1 MIKYKLFSVAI
12 FLCIPL
18 SNGLIGMDNFFDS
31 GDLQGNSYGC
41 KKLLYEEKR
50 PSKITVDSA
59 DKDSIKKEHDDDSL
73 TTSESLTTGFSPLL
87 SMQMDCPKLE
97 LLVLDNALGADAS
110 EGIEAAA
117 KDQVSKDEGDDLG
130 EASIQELDLA
140 AAWPIALE
148 IFLETFKVRAFS
160 LHKAHISPACSA
172 CSAYCFAMQE
182 QSSFAGVGIDVAS
195 LLCQLNIKFFVLLS
209 TSNDLAFNEKYQ
221 EESLFK
227 GLSNEL
233 LLLDLFRETINEIID
248 LFAWKSVMQ
257 ASDDDPVVPSV
268 RIKQHFYNRVIYDL
282 AVGLFNDGQDFDTIH
297 EDRAVFMVC
306 ARAFYAVHVNCKIMK
321 MSLILGGL
329 ERKIESLRYGW
340 DVEMCYRDQQFLTSI
355 DSTGSLVRLCK
366 DVAFNRVHAKKIRST
381 INA

>member
-1 MIKYKLFSVAI
+1 MHLSDAI
-12 FLCIPL
+12 
-18 SNGLIGMDNFFDS
+18 IGMDAFFDS
-31 GDLQGNSYGC
+31 GDLQGNSYAC
-41 KKLLYEEKR
+41 NKLLYEENR
-50 PSKITVDSA
+50 PSKITADRA

-73 TTSESLTTGFSPLL
+73 TTSESLTARCSPLL
-87 SMQMDCPKLE
+87 SMQINCPKME
-97 LLVLDNALGADAS
+97 LLVPANDLGAHPSEEIDAT
-110 EGIEAAA
+110 A
-117 KDQVSKDEGDDLG
+117 KDQTSKDEGDDLG
-130 EASIQELDLA
+130 EGSIQELDLTT
-140 AAWPIALE
+140 AWPIALQ

-160 LHKAHISPACSA
+160 LHKTHISPACSA
-172 CSAYCFAMQE
+172 CSAYCFTMQE
-182 QSSFAGVGIDVAS
+182 QSSFAGVGIDLTS

-209 TSNDLAFNEKYQ
+209 TSNDLVFNEKNQ
-221 EESLFK
+221 EETLFK

-233 LLLDLFRETINEIID
+233 LLLDLFRQTINEIID
-248 LFAWKSVMQ
+248 LFAWKAVMQ